1 MELAA
6 SGDPAHG
13 SRCCSRHSRTRRQDA
28 HAMKPEPD
36 RQSRRWAWR
45 LNLGTSMLGLRTH
58 ALVTGG
64 LFAALLVFGW
74 GGNAVDAYGLVP
86 HTPGVQIGAVIFFL
100 LLTVALAFSA
110 VPLMVLLV
118 VRFHI
123 AAGN

>member
-1 MELAA
+1 MA
-6 SGDPAHG
+6 
-13 SRCCSRHSRTRRQDA
+13 
-28 HAMKPEPD
+28 PEPGHD
-36 RQSRRWAWR
+36 KWGNR
-45 LNLGTSMLGLRTH
+45 MLGLRTH

-86 HTPGVQIGAVIFFL
+86 HTPDVQMSAVIFFL

-123 AAGN
+123 AAGNANRPIIRSIIAHARVIV